1 MSKKSKIKHNVD
13 SVIAHV
19 QSSFNNTLVS
29 VTTMEGNVLTRSSSG
44 RLGFK
49 GSRKG
54 TPFAGTQ
61 IGTTL
66 AKELVAL
73 GVKELEVNMQGPGA
87 ARDSVVRAF
96 QASGIK
102 ISKIRDVTPLPH
114 NGPRAPKKRR
124 V

>member
-1 MSKKSKIKHNVD
+1 MSKKTKTKHNVD

-29 VTTMEGNVLTRSSSG
+29 VTTMEGNVLVRSSAG

-66 AKELVAL
+66 AKELTTL

-114 NGPRAPKKRR
+114 NGPRPPKKRR

>member
-1 MSKKSKIKHNVD
+1 MSKKTKTKHNVD

-19 QSSFNNTLVS
+19 QSSFNNTIVS
-29 VTTMEGNVLTRSSSG
+29 VTTMEGNVLTRSSAG

-66 AKELVAL
+66 AKELTTL